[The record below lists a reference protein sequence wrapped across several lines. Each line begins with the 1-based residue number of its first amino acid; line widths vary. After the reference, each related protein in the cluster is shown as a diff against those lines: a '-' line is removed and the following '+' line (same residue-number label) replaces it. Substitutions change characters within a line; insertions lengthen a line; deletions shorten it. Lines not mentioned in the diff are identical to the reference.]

1 MIRLAQS
8 QDKRLMVVSNQ
19 EFPSDIRR
27 VEYYRDLKLFMLVF
41 ENEDDGSDLMPCEV
55 SDDVAE
61 KVIQSPE
68 AIIIAMA
75 EENAEPYGYQVPL
88 VQIGL

>member
-8 QDKRLMVVSNQ
+8 DDKRLMVVSNQ
-19 EFPSDIRR
+19 PFPSDIRR

-41 ENEDDGSDLMPCEV
+41 ENEEDGSDLMPCEI
-55 SDDVAE
+55 SDDVAQ
-61 KVIQSPE
+61 KVIQSPD
-68 AIIIAMA
+68 AIIVAMT
-75 EENAEPYGYQVPL
+75 EQGAEPFGYQVPL